1 MKGIS
6 KLIFFRS
13 VIVDDINDRLIDI
26 TWTLDRIKCLNDSE
40 SELIKKLNIKCLNK
54 LNLILSYSLH
64 IIMQIS

>member
-40 SELIKKLNIKCLNK
+40 SELVN
-54 LNLILSYSLH
+54 Y
-64 IIMQIS
+64 